1 MLGID
6 NSSLYV
12 TISPG
17 MDMESPCSAGYWKES
32 TMKVDDIKIA
42 LKRSDGAHQSV
53 VRALKGDRMVIFK
66 GNLLL
71 VEQEDG
77 LMKQFHLGRYLTPQD
92 RGLGGVKPYYVEVE
106 G

>member
-1 MLGID
+1 
-6 NSSLYV
+6 
-12 TISPG
+12 
-17 MDMESPCSAGYWKES
+17 
-32 TMKVDDIKIA
+32 MKVDDIKIA

-66 GNLLL
+66 GSLLL